1 MSYILDALR
10 KVERESNQPVAPS
23 INFDRPVEPPAKYH
37 WGRYV
42 VIALVLINLIWL
54 AYNAFT
60 PRTINTDEPI
70 TDNKINTVDVPKAP
84 PVETVK
90 KHQPAKRQA
99 TQQGDEYQTLDAYKK
114 PSQQKQPSKSPQS
127 ISELMASVD
136 NNEALES
143 TPLQP
148 KPVQAVPA
156 QVKPIQPKPAQ
167 TQLAKPAIQK
177 PAVGKPA
184 AVKPAPVQTKPIITK
199 RDQTTPANKANK
211 PLVRP
216 PVQPVKP
223 AEKIVPNQVA
233 KNLPKQATQAPRQ
246 SSTAER
252 NAANNIPML
261 RQMPSSFSGQ
271 IPPLVIN
278 IYVYAEESD
287 SSFVIINMRKY
298 RVGDRIE
305 KDLKLDDIGKDAIT
319 LNKNGKKFRIA
330 RP

>member
-10 KVERESNQPVAPS
+10 KVERERNQPVAPS

-70 TDNKINTVDVPKAP
+70 KDNKINTVDVPKAP

-90 KHQPAKRQA
+90 KQQPAKTQA

-143 TPLQP
+143 AQPQP

-167 TQLAKPAIQK
+167 TQLA
-177 PAVGKPA
+177 
-184 AVKPAPVQTKPIITK
+184 KPAPVQTKPIITK

-305 KDLKLDDIGKDAIT
+305 KYLKLDDIGKDAIT